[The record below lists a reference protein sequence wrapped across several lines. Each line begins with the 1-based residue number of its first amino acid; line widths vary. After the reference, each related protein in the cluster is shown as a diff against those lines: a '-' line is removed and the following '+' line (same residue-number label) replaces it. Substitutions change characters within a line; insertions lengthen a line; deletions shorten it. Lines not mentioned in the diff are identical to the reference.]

1 MAALLAARLKKYVER
16 ELCLLFDG
24 STCWSDRS
32 VILSWIK
39 GDPRSWKP
47 FEAGCVQETV
57 KLIDPY
63 QWLSPQN
70 PADKLSRGC
79 DLEKHVEDQLCWSL
93 KTKCDHGAFYRCG
106 KIVRHPEDH
115 RPRQAQQV
123 GAADPDH
130 CLLHLISGE
139 REVSRKCNE
148 PLPRAGWSVSSPRV
162 LARPSLFGD
171 EPVLAAAFPF
181 LSASRFNDGIA
192 TTKQQTMS
200 IYFIKQSKAKT
211 DDDITTTAA
220 FSLIQLTFL
229 PPHRTPHRI
238 FMSNSSYGS
247 FRFLPLHFLEEEF
260 L

>member
-57 KLIDPY
+57 KFIDPY

-93 KTKCDHGAFYRCG
+93 KT
-106 KIVRHPEDH
+106 
-115 RPRQAQQV
+115 
-123 GAADPDH
+123 
-130 CLLHLISGE
+130 SG
-139 REVSRKCNE
+139 RARK
-148 PLPRAGWSVSSPRV
+148 
-162 LARPSLFGD
+162 
-171 EPVLAAAFPF
+171 
-181 LSASRFNDGIA
+181 
-192 TTKQQTMS
+192 
-200 IYFIKQSKAKT
+200 
-211 DDDITTTAA
+211 
-220 FSLIQLTFL
+220 
-229 PPHRTPHRI
+229 
-238 FMSNSSYGS
+238 
-247 FRFLPLHFLEEEF
+247 
-260 L
+260 